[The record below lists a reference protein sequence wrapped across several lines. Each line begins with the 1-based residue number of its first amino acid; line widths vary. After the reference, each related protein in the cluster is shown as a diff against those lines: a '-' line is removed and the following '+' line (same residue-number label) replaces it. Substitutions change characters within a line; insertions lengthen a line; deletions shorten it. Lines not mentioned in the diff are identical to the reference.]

1 MQKAF
6 SLSRCCNKLLRVGK
20 NVPCAKET
28 AKKTK
33 TVYFGCRKRFLC
45 PDAVL
50 LHCEWAKTFPVQKK
64 PLKNKNGLFRMQ
76 KAFSLSRCCAFALRV
91 GEKTFSAPKE
101 AVF

>member
-50 LHCEWAKTFPVQKK
+50 LHCEWAKKRFLRRKK
-64 PLKNKNGLFRMQ
+64 PF
-76 KAFSLSRCCAFALRV
+76 FSLSWILL
-91 GEKTFSAPKE
+91 
-101 AVF
+101 

>member
-20 NVPCAKET
+20 NVSCAKET
-28 AKKTK
+28 AKNK

-50 LHCEWAKTFPVQKK
+50 LHCEWAKNVFCAKETAKK
-64 PLKNKNGLFRMQ
+64 
-76 KAFSLSRCCAFALRV
+76 
-91 GEKTFSAPKE
+91 
-101 AVF
+101 

>member
-20 NVPCAKET
+20 KTFPAQ
-28 AKKTK
+28 KKPIKIK

-50 LHCEWAKTFPVQKK
+50 LHCEWAKNVPCARETAKK
-64 PLKNKNGLFRMQ
+64 
-76 KAFSLSRCCAFALRV
+76 
-91 GEKTFSAPKE
+91 
-101 AVF
+101 